1 MARDEKS
8 ASPDVHEEG
17 TAKRP
22 QKRHAEDAPEGALR
36 QALLRWKPV
45 AREGAVW
52 PFLFMVL
59 LVRPSL
65 KLFPLTER
73 TKSVPFADGITV
85 SDLTLGIKR
94 FLPCRA
100 FGMKTV
106 PHSKLP
112 DYSAV
117 ILIATPMPTPKG
129 AGN

>member
-1 MARDEKS
+1 MDEKS

-100 FGMKTV
+100 FGMKYIPFSRLMTG
-106 PHSKLP
+106 HLR
-112 DYSAV
+112 
-117 ILIATPMPTPKG
+117 
-129 AGN
+129 